1 MEFKIKEYNE
11 ETGRI
16 IYKCKCGE
24 TVTGLKDKVNECY
37 TCGIKVRFK
46 VNIEIEEIKWTKL

>member
-46 VNIEIEEIKWTKL
+46 VNIEIEEIK